1 MKIDLL
7 TMPGCAHCAAAKEV
21 ISRVQPDYPQL
32 EVVIHDVTEEPELA
46 GKYMLLSA
54 PGIVINDKLV
64 FTGGVEEVKLREH
77 LDNIK
82 T

>member
-7 TMPGCAHCAAAKEV
+7 TMPGCPHAKQVLEKV
-21 ISRVQPDYPQL
+21 MPDYSGL
-32 EVVIHDVTEEPELA
+32 EFVIHDVTEEPELA
-46 GKYMLLSA
+46 GKYMLMSA
-54 PGIVINDKLV
+54 PGVVIDGQLV
-64 FTGGVEEVKLREH
+64 YSGGVDEEKLRNY